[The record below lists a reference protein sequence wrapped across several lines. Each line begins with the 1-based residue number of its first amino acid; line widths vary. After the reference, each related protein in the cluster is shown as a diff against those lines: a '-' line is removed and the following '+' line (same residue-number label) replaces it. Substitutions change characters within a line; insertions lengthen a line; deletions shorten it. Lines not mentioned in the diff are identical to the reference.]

1 MKLTGANLI
10 TAMRVPLS
18 VGMLCVPA
26 FSAPF
31 YAMYAAA
38 GVTDMVDGAV
48 ARCTHQVSDFGA
60 RLDTAA
66 DTVFV
71 AASMAK
77 LLPVLAPPAWLW
89 VWTGSIASVKLAS
102 IVRGFAAEKKLV
114 SEHTVMNKIT
124 GALLFLLP
132 FTAKSADIR
141 LTGSIVCAAAS
152 AAALQELHIV
162 WPRYRR

>member
-1 MKLTGANLI
+1 M
-10 TAMRVPLS
+10 PLS
-18 VGMLCVPA
+18 VGLLCVPA

-31 YAMYAAA
+31 YALYTAA
-38 GVTDMVDGAV
+38 GVTDMVDGTV
-48 ARCTHQVSDFGA
+48 ARRTHQVSDFGA

-89 VWTGSIASVKLAS
+89 AWTGSIAAVKLAS
-102 IVRGFAAEKKLV
+102 IARGYAAEKKLV
-114 SEHTVMNKIT
+114 SEHTVMNKISGT
-124 GALLFLLP
+124 LLFLLP
-132 FTAKSADIR
+132 FAAKSADIR
-141 LTGSIVCAAAS
+141 RTGSVACAAAS

-162 WPRYRR
+162 WSRYRQ